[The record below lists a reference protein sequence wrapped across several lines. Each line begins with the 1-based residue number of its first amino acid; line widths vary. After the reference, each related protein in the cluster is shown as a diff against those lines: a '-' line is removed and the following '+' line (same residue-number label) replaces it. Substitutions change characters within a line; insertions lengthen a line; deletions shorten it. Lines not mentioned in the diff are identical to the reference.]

1 MPSPTDIGLAFYPD
15 ALYVLVSLGED
26 EAGPAR
32 PARPASAPGGSSTAR
47 STRWPS
53 TSSRDEAGRPARGV
67 GAAIAVGLGDLA
79 LVAATVVGSNDGWL
93 DALVSPPPLVRAAL
107 VGGTVALG
115 LRAARRASIDRMRG
129 AGTDDVPGL
138 IRAVR
143 LAFLAVAA
151 FAAAAGW
158 ALGHPLPL
166 IVAAVI
172 AGIDV
177 IETSFLLLVVGRPL
191 GRGPPQRSAASPP
204 TRSMSRSRNVG
215 TSASAATSRF
225 GRGPSG
231 RRRSATVMPVVSS
244 PRVSTST

>member
-1 MPSPTDIGLAFYPD
+1 MRSA
-15 ALYVLVSLGED
+15 
-26 EAGPAR
+26 AGAR
-32 PARPASAPGGSSTAR
+32 
-47 STRWPS
+47 
-53 TSSRDEAGRPARGV
+53 V
-67 GAAIAVGLGDLA
+67 GAAVAVGLGIMA

-93 DALVSPPPLVRAAL
+93 DALVTPPPLIRAVL

-115 LRAARRASIDRMRG
+115 LWLLVRSIDRMRG

-177 IETSFLLLVVGRPL
+177 IETSFLLLVVGR
-191 GRGPPQRSAASPP
+191 R
-204 TRSMSRSRNVG
+204 
-215 TSASAATSRF
+215 
-225 GRGPSG
+225 
-231 RRRSATVMPVVSS
+231 
-244 PRVSTST
+244 